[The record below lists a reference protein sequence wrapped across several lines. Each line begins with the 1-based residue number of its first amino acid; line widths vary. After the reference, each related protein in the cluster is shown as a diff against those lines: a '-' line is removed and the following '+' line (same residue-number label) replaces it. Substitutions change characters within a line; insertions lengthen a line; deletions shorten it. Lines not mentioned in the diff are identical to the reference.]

1 MAMPN
6 YYKDHALYN
15 PTMPRSQ
22 SWDRLA
28 CDFSHSLGLTP
39 LALAVGG
46 QLLPLG
52 VIIRTPSP
60 FVGNQQETLPS
71 LLGKGQVLVYLP
83 TCLEGVHSKMIG
95 PTELLLTCLLF

>member
-1 MAMPN
+1 MTFFSAF
-6 YYKDHALYN
+6 DGFGGL
-15 PTMPRSQ
+15 
-22 SWDRLA
+22 

-60 FVGNQQETLPS
+60 VVGNQQETLPS

>member
-1 MAMPN
+1 MALV
-6 YYKDHALYN
+6 ASV
-15 PTMPRSQ
+15 T
-22 SWDRLA
+22 
-28 CDFSHSLGLTP
+28 SHSLGLTP

-60 FVGNQQETLPS
+60 CVGNQQETLPS
-71 LLGKGQVLVYLP
+71 LLGKGQFLVYLP

-95 PTELLLTCLLF
+95 PTELFRTRLLFELGIFFFPSARCVQRLRV